1 MRVCDKSS
9 SLRKNR
15 NSPPVMSTN
24 KRGQG
29 RFIKINRSKRPP
41 LADIDGYAEGIVRRV
56 EKVLVATGAA
66 RVILVGHSM
75 GGLASRAD
83 LRRQGSAPDQAGLA
97 ASWQRNCAPGTG
109 TQPPADGPRRSRR
122 GSPRR
127 IAGKPPPLQGEGWGG
142 DGAPPARE
150 RRSLTPVLPRQQKI
164 RSFPSSRLDLLRF
177 AREFASTLRPSNGLP
192 CHRCV
197 CTPMKNHLIAPSAN
211 RKGLSK

>member
-1 MRVCDKSS
+1 M
-9 SLRKNR
+9 
-15 NSPPVMSTN
+15 
-24 KRGQG
+24 
-29 RFIKINRSKRPP
+29 
-41 LADIDGYAEGIVRRV
+41 
-56 EKVLVATGAA
+56 ATGAA
-66 RVILVGHSM
+66 RVIMVPPHGRA
-75 GGLASRAD
+75 GLPRRSASPWQ
-83 LRRQGSAPDQAGLA
+83 RQGSAPDQAGLA

-127 IAGKPPPLQGEGWGG
+127 IAGKPPPLQGEGRMRRLRLGGWGG

-177 AREFASTLRPSNGLP
+177 AREFSPRLRQSNGLP

-197 CTPMKNHLIAPSAN
+197 CTPMKNPLIALTDRA
-211 RKGLSK
+211 RAYA